1 MARSGLLLEAGLPVA
16 MTSSQRGWAPI
27 AAPARRIY
35 SSVPTEVSYW
45 TRAPLDCQR
54 QNNQPTPC
62 RLLLNVWGP
71 IQNVWGLIHFVCSS
85 QYVHGAR
92 STVLYC
98 TVLLRAFSH
107 FHAIYRSFPYNSA
120 RNSYFPLHWPRYVAN
135 NSLRPEDGGAAKRSG
150 SAAPRSRRLAG
161 RAFVGAGRRIF
172 KMRSRRHGPV
182 EHDGLPIGRV

>member
-1 MARSGLLLEAGLPVA
+1 MAAHRSLGVTSAKNSEASHIRWSHP
-16 MTSSQRGWAPI
+16 TR
-27 AAPARRIY
+27 
-35 SSVPTEVSYW
+35 VPTSKDFSYW

-98 TVLLRAFSH
+98 TVLRAFSH

-120 RNSYFPLHWPRYVAN
+120 RNSYFPLHLCA
-135 NSLRPEDGGAAKRSG
+135 
-150 SAAPRSRRLAG
+150 
-161 RAFVGAGRRIF
+161 
-172 KMRSRRHGPV
+172 GPV
-182 EHDGLPIGRV
+182 GDSGAQINQPTGARVQTSTSLGSPVSTCSTVGS